1 MGCHRLLNG
10 LIKQWGTVSQNNE
23 NPLISFSTSY
33 TSEKTYV
40 IVALKNSGTEVGD
53 SDNDVRVYNKNEG
66 SCNVYS
72 SRSLPVEWIAIGY

>member
-1 MGCHRLLNG
+1 MNG